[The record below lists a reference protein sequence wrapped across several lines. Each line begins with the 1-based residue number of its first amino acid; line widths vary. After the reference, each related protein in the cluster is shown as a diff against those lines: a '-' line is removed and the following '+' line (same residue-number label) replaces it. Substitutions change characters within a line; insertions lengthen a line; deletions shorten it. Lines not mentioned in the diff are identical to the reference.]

1 MANLTLRQLE
11 RHLFAAADILRGK
24 MDASEFKEYIF
35 GMLFLKRS
43 SDVFE
48 QHRKQIIEENIQ
60 RGRTREEAL
69 QRAERPSEYVHR
81 RGFYVPECAR
91 WANIRDHL
99 HENIG
104 EGLDKALGELEDEN
118 LALQGVLRHISFMRQ
133 VGQSRLAD
141 QKLRQLILHF
151 SKYRLTNDDFEFP
164 DLLGAAYEYLIAE
177 FADSAGKKGGEFYTP
192 RAVVRLMVRILAPE
206 DGMSIYDPCC
216 GSGGMLIQSHQ
227 YVLEH
232 GGARLSLYG
241 QDNNGGVWAICKMNM
256 LLHGIPD
263 AELEN
268 DDTLANPKHLQGG
281 ELMRFD
287 RVISNPPFSQN
298 YDRGEMKFKERFAYG
313 FCPETG
319 KKADL
324 MFAQHMRHVLR
335 PGGMM
340 ATVMPHGVL
349 FRGGEEKKIRQ
360 GFIQDDLLEA
370 VIGLPPNLF
379 YGTGIPACILVMRT
393 KGAKPP
399 ERQGKVLFINADA
412 EFFAGRAQNDLR
424 PEDVEKIAST
434 FVRFADVSGYAAVV
448 DLADLETNDYNL
460 NIRRYADNAP
470 PPEPHDVRA
479 HLIGGVPKAEV
490 EAKRALFEAHGFD
503 PARSIFVEKD
513 DRYFDFSPDL
523 VDKGQIKALVE
534 ADPGVKAREQELAGA
549 FDRWWEATQD
559 RLAGLPETRD
569 PMALRS
575 ELLDTFDA
583 ALTPVGLLD
592 RYKIAG
598 VIASW
603 WDDAQYDLK
612 TIVAQGFSGLI
623 DSWINTVRAALEDDE
638 YSDPNMNPL
647 EHKIVL
653 RLIPDYLEE
662 LSEAESRVAE
672 LIQEKEAFERG
683 DHLDEK
689 PWEDDEEG
697 DASTHNYAKEL
708 QDRKRALTAGI
719 REPLIR
725 IKYLQR
731 GPNVKDNGSIAA
743 QEKLGNDTTALRAEL
758 AQLEAG
764 TRPVFD
770 EMETIDRELEP
781 YEETKAQITE
791 ARKKIRQLRAAFIQ
805 RLDEARQQLTSEQDL
820 DLVLEMMWDDIKS
833 QLNRYV
839 IAHRQQIMEAGE
851 NWWGKYQI
859 AMDAIMYQRDE
870 ASLHLEKLI
879 KGLGYA

>member
-1 MANLTLRQLE
+1 M
-11 RHLFAAADILRGK
+11 FAAADILRGK

-43 SDVFE
+43 SDVFQ

-60 RGRTREEAL
+60 RSRTQEEAL

-81 RGFYVPECAR
+81 RGFYVPERAR

-99 HENIG
+99 HEDVG
-104 EGLDKALGELEDEN
+104 DGLNQALGDLEDEN
-118 LALQGVLRHISFMRQ
+118 PALQGVVGHINFMRQ
-133 VGQSRLAD
+133 VGQSRLSD

-232 GGARLSLYG
+232 GGAHLSLSG

-268 DDTLANPKHLQGG
+268 DDTLANPKHQQGG

-360 GFIQDDLLEA
+360 GFIRDDLLEA

-393 KGAKPP
+393 QGAKPP

-434 FVRFADVSGYAAVV
+434 FVRFADVPGYAAVV
-448 DLADLETNDYNL
+448 SHADLEANDYNL

-479 HLIGGVPKAEV
+479 HLIGGVPRAEV

-503 PARSIFVEKD
+503 PARSIFIEKD

-523 VDKGQIKALVE
+523 TDKGQIKTLVE
-534 ADPGVKAREQELAGA
+534 ADPGVKAREEELTDA
-549 FDRWWEATQD
+549 FDRWWEATKN
-559 RLAGLPETRD
+559 RLAGLPETRN
-569 PMALRS
+569 PMSLRA
-575 ELLDTFDA
+575 ELLHTFDA

-592 RYKIAG
+592 PYKIAG

-623 DSWINTVRAALEDDE
+623 GSWVNTVRAALEGEE

-662 LSEAESRVAE
+662 LSEAEARVAE
-672 LIQEKEAFERG
+672 LVQEKEAFERG

-697 DASTHNYAKEL
+697 EEGGAFFHNYAKEL
-708 QDRKRALTAGI
+708 QDRKRSLMAEI
-719 REPLIR
+719 KEPLAR
-725 IKYLQR
+725 IKHLKR
-731 GPNVKDNGSIAA
+731 GPNVKDNASIAA
-743 QEKLGNDTTALRAEL
+743 QEKLGNDTTDLRREL
-758 AQLEAG
+758 AQI
-764 TRPVFD
+764 
-770 EMETIDRELEP
+770 EMEIQPIQADIAGIDEELES
-781 YEETKAQITE
+781 YNEIKEKLAE
-791 ARKKIRQLRAAFIQ
+791 VRKHLRELRAAFML
-805 RLDEARQQLTSEQDL
+805 RLQEARQQLSPEQDQE
-820 DLVLEMMWDDIKS
+820 LVLDMTREDIQS
-833 QLNRYV
+833 LLDFYV
-839 IAHRQQIMEAGE
+839 IACRQQMCAEVE
-851 NWWGKYQI
+851 NWWDKYYDTLRSMENDRYT
-859 AMDAIMYQRDE
+859 AVTK
-870 ASLHLEKLI
+870 LETLI
-879 KGLGYA
+879 QDLGYV